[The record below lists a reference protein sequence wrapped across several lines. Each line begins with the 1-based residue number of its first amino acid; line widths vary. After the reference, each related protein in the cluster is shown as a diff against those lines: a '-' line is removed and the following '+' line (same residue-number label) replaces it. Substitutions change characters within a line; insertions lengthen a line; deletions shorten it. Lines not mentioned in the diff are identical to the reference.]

1 MYQSFLEVYTWEYTN
16 IVLLTYIICLL
27 FLFLFCSGFY
37 TTTQLLYCIILYLM
51 LYYIPGQYYIICEN
65 VEMFIL
71 IQVEQVKVYFLPLP
85 PQHHRLAFLIK
96 PKVI

>member
-1 MYQSFLEVYTWEYTN
+1 
-16 IVLLTYIICLL
+16 
-27 FLFLFCSGFY
+27 
-37 TTTQLLYCIILYLM
+37 M

-85 PQHHRLAFLIK
+85 PQHYRLAFLIK